1 MFHVG
6 VLLDGV
12 HGHVL
17 AVAGLLVTAVRHL
30 GRDREQVVVDPDS
43 PELEPARR
51 VQRPGDVACEDR
63 GREAVADVVRH
74 GECVRVVL
82 EALHG
87 HDGPED
93 LVLHDLGILRDIR
106 QHRRLVILRSGA
118 VFAAAPQQLST
129 FRDGAVDIRGHPLNL
144 PGMDGVECMRRLRV
158 NLPEARFLMLTVYEE
173 SEKIFNSLLAGASGY
188 LLKRT
193 GTAELLDAIQQ
204 VREGGAPMTSSIA
217 RKVVGYFNKIG
228 EAKSNTPA
236 LSPREQQVL
245 ELLAKGAAYKNI
257 ADQLSLSL
265 ETIRM
270 NVKHIYTKLHVHS
283 RGEAAAKF
291 MQQSQFRHTD
301 NFKKRG

>member
-1 MFHVG
+1 MNRPSDKNHPAQPLIKVT
-6 VLLDGV
+6 VVEDKTWIREN
-12 HGHVL
+12 
-17 AVAGLLVTAVRHL
+17 LV
-30 GRDREQVVVDPDS
+30 RELNDS
-43 PELEPARR
+43 PGFSCVSHYRTAEDALQGIPAD
-51 VQRPGDVACEDR
+51 QP
-63 GREAVADVVRH
+63 DVV
-74 GECVRVVL
+74 L
-82 EALHG
+82 M
-87 HDGPED
+87 
-93 LVLHDLGILRDIR
+93 DI
-106 QHRRLVILRSGA
+106 
-118 VFAAAPQQLST
+118 
-129 FRDGAVDIRGHPLNL
+129 NL